1 MHTAETKPVITELH
15 LEPSVLETYYTP
27 DAADRTVEGVMEL
40 MAGLQESMQAVR
52 SDWRTAAMGDRQL
65 LEQLAAPHVERI
77 NVSRR
82 KDHPEE
88 PDIAVSKISENFLLG
103 LAEPDWE
110 GQMPRDTSEEELQ
123 RWEDFKNEHPDVADN
138 LEDWYMYHAKLHE
151 LRKDAVLMKE
161 FDEEYRGEQMAATRA
176 AAEFLRAQDRKDEI
190 SRRMASLRAKAVK
203 MGRPLTAGERRKIT
217 AWQKQLS
224 EVDDNIDIPPN
235 SSKERF
241 LEEVTRLQVREWKR
255 QLDSGLLMTEQMQ
268 TIIDETL
275 PAMVRGEPTLFVG
288 ETGGAKTALA
298 EYMVQTYFGVDPEFV
313 SAYGDV
319 NSYQLMGKQE
329 LKAEGEKMEWD
340 QIFQELKDRDID
352 WDKLSDETRAQLVV
366 QGMRMINLPGSTESV
381 WVPGPVVRAIE
392 GGRPLILDEINAMP
406 PELLKRLNKIMQLRP
421 GDRFTVQEDS
431 GKVVEVQSGFC
442 IIATANEKSK
452 RYKGVDDLSVEFQNR
467 FGANINRV
475 RYPDYDK
482 GYDEYPRENAQLAMA
497 TVATQRGELPPDI
510 DEGEFENFVRAA
522 RLSQQIF
529 SGTNGEG
536 YNQFIDTEKMVDDR
550 PGLEETVLAPRTMVD
565 ILHKV
570 TGSYGTVSLKRACQ
584 TFLDGIKNPN
594 DRQVMHHVLEYHD
607 LLPEELLNDE
617 RI

>member
-1 MHTAETKPVITELH
+1 M
-15 LEPSVLETYYTP
+15 
-27 DAADRTVEGVMEL
+27 
-40 MAGLQESMQAVR
+40 
-52 SDWRTAAMGDRQL
+52 
-65 LEQLAAPHVERI
+65 EQLAAPHVERI
-77 NVSRR
+77 NASRR

-110 GQMPRDTSEEELQ
+110 GQMPRDTSEEELR

-151 LRKDAVLMKE
+151 LRNDTGLME
-161 FDEEYRGEQMAATRA
+161 RFDEEYRGEQMAATA

-190 SRRMASLRAKAVK
+190 SGQMASLRAKVAK
-203 MGRPLTAGERRKIT
+203 NGRPLTAGERRKIA

-255 QLDSGLLMTEQMQ
+255 QLDGGLLMTEQMQ

-275 PAMVRGEPTLFVG
+275 PAITRGEPTLFVG

-298 EYMVQTYFGVDPEFV
+298 EYMVQTYFGVNPEFV

-329 LKAEGEKMEWD
+329 LREENGA
-340 QIFQELKDRDID
+340 
-352 WDKLSDETRAQLVV
+352 
-366 QGMRMINLPGSTESV
+366 SV
-381 WVPGPVVRAIE
+381 SEFVPGPIIRAME
-392 GGRPLILDEINAMP
+392 QGTPLILDEINAMP

-431 GKVVEVQSGFC
+431 GKVVEVQPGFC

-510 DEGEFENFVRAA
+510 DEGDFEDFVRAA
-522 RLSQQIF
+522 ES
-529 SGTNGEG
+529 
-536 YNQFIDTEKMVDDR
+536 
-550 PGLEETVLAPRTMVD
+550 AD
-565 ILHKV
+565 I
-570 TGSYGTVSLKRACQ
+570 
-584 TFLDGIKNPN
+584 
-594 DRQVMHHVLEYHD
+594 
-607 LLPEELLNDE
+607 
-617 RI
+617 

>member
-1 MHTAETKPVITELH
+1 
-15 LEPSVLETYYTP
+15 
-27 DAADRTVEGVMEL
+27 
-40 MAGLQESMQAVR
+40 
-52 SDWRTAAMGDRQL
+52 
-65 LEQLAAPHVERI
+65 
-77 NVSRR
+77 
-82 KDHPEE
+82 
-88 PDIAVSKISENFLLG
+88 
-103 LAEPDWE
+103 
-110 GQMPRDTSEEELQ
+110 
-123 RWEDFKNEHPDVADN
+123 
-138 LEDWYMYHAKLHE
+138 
-151 LRKDAVLMKE
+151 
-161 FDEEYRGEQMAATRA
+161 MAATRA
-176 AAEFLRAQDRKDEI
+176 AAEFLRAQGRKGEI
-190 SRRMASLRAKAVK
+190 SKRMADLRARAAKT
-203 MGRPLTAGERRKIT
+203 GRSLTAGERRKIV
-217 AWQKQLS
+217 AFQKQLS
-224 EVDDNIDIPPN
+224 EADKNISIPPN
-235 SSKERF
+235 SSKEQF

-275 PAMVRGEPTLFVG
+275 PAMMRGEPTLFVG
-288 ETGGAKTALA
+288 ETGGAKTAMA

-329 LKAEGEKMEWD
+329 LREENGA
-340 QIFQELKDRDID
+340 
-352 WDKLSDETRAQLVV
+352 
-366 QGMRMINLPGSTESV
+366 SV
-381 WVPGPVVRAIE
+381 SEFVPGPIIRAME
-392 GGRPLILDEINAMP
+392 QGKPLILDEINAMP

-421 GDRFTVQEDS
+421 GDRFAVQEDS

-497 TVATQRGELPPDI
+497 AVATKRGELPPDI
-510 DEGEFENFVRAA
+510 DEGDFENFVRAA

-536 YNQFIDTEKMVDDR
+536 YDQFIDTERMVDNR

-570 TGSYGTVSLKRACQ
+570 VGSYGVVSLKRACQ

-594 DRQVMHHVLEYHD
+594 DRKVMHHILEYHD
-607 LLPEELLNDE
+607 LLPEEMLRKTPEEAGDNEETDE
-617 RI
+617 S

>member
-1 MHTAETKPVITELH
+1 MHTAETKPITTELH
-15 LEPSVLETYYTP
+15 LEPSVLETYYAP
-27 DAADRTVEGVMEL
+27 DAADRTVEGVVEL
-40 MAGLQESMQAVR
+40 MTGLRESMQAVR
-52 SDWRTAAMGDRQL
+52 SDWRIAAMGDRQL

-110 GQMPRDTSEEELQ
+110 GQMPRDTSEEELR

-151 LRKDAVLMKE
+151 LRNDTGLME
-161 FDEEYRGEQMAATRA
+161 RFDEEYRGEQMAATRA

-190 SRRMASLRAKAVK
+190 SGRMASLRAKAVK
-203 MGRPLTAGERRKIT
+203 MGRPLTAGERRKIA

-224 EVDDNIDIPPN
+224 EVDENIDIPPN
-235 SSKERF
+235 SSKEQF

-275 PAMVRGEPTLFVG
+275 PAMMRGEPTLFVG
-288 ETGGAKTALA
+288 ETGGAKTAMA
-298 EYMVQTYFGVDPEFV
+298 EYMVQTYFGVEPEFV

-329 LKAEGEKMEWD
+329 LREENGA
-340 QIFQELKDRDID
+340 
-352 WDKLSDETRAQLVV
+352 
-366 QGMRMINLPGSTESV
+366 SV
-381 WVPGPVVRAIE
+381 SEFVPGPIIRAME
-392 GGRPLILDEINAMP
+392 QGTPLILDEINAML

-431 GKVVEVQSGFC
+431 GKIVEVQPGFC

-594 DRQVMHHVLEYHD
+594 DRQVMHHILEYHD
-607 LLPEELLNDE
+607 LLPEEMLGDE

>member
-1 MHTAETKPVITELH
+1 MHTAETKPITTELH
-15 LEPSVLETYYTP
+15 LEPSVLETYYAP
-27 DAADRTVEGVMEL
+27 DAADRTVEGVVEL
-40 MAGLQESMQAVR
+40 MTGLRESMQAVR
-52 SDWRTAAMGDRQL
+52 SDWRTVVAGDRQL

-88 PDIAVSKISENFLLG
+88 PDIAVSEISENFLLG

-123 RWEDFKNEHPDVADN
+123 RWEGFKDEHPDVADN

-190 SRRMASLRAKAVK
+190 SRRMASLRAKAVR

-319 NSYQLMGKQE
+319 NSYQLIGKQE
-329 LKAEGEKMEWD
+329 LREENGA
-340 QIFQELKDRDID
+340 
-352 WDKLSDETRAQLVV
+352 
-366 QGMRMINLPGSTESV
+366 SV
-381 WVPGPVVRAIE
+381 SEFVPGPIIRAME
-392 GGRPLILDEINAMP
+392 QGTPLILDEINAMP
-406 PELLKRLNKIMQLRP
+406 SELLKRLNKIMQLRP

-431 GKVVEVQSGFC
+431 GKIVEVQPGFC

-510 DEGEFENFVRAA
+510 DEGDFENFVRAA

-570 TGSYGTVSLKRACQ
+570 AGSYGTVSLKRACQ

-594 DRQVMHHVLEYHD
+594 DRQVIHHILEYHD
-607 LLPEELLNDE
+607 LLPEEMLGDE

>member
-1 MHTAETKPVITELH
+1 MHTAETKPITTELH
-15 LEPSVLETYYTP
+15 LEPSVLETYYAP
-27 DAADRTVEGVMEL
+27 DAADRTVEGVVEL
-40 MAGLQESMQAVR
+40 MTGLRESMQAVR

-110 GQMPRDTSEEELQ
+110 GQMPRDTSEEELR

-151 LRKDAVLMKE
+151 LRNDTGLME
-161 FDEEYRGEQMAATRA
+161 RFDEEYRGEQMAATWA

-190 SRRMASLRAKAVK
+190 SGRMASLRAKAVK
-203 MGRPLTAGERRKIT
+203 MGRPLTAGERRKIA

-224 EVDDNIDIPPN
+224 EVDENIDIPPN
-235 SSKERF
+235 SSKEQF

-275 PAMVRGEPTLFVG
+275 PAMMRGEPTLFVG
-288 ETGGAKTALA
+288 ETGGAKTAMA
-298 EYMVQTYFGVDPEFV
+298 EYMVQTYFGVEPEFV

-329 LKAEGEKMEWD
+329 LREENGA
-340 QIFQELKDRDID
+340 
-352 WDKLSDETRAQLVV
+352 
-366 QGMRMINLPGSTESV
+366 SV
-381 WVPGPVVRAIE
+381 SEFVPGPIIRAME
-392 GGRPLILDEINAMP
+392 QGKPLILDEINAMP

-431 GKVVEVQSGFC
+431 GRVVEVQSGFC

-594 DRQVMHHVLEYHD
+594 DRQVMHHILEYHD
-607 LLPEELLNDE
+607 LLPEEMLGDE

>member
-1 MHTAETKPVITELH
+1 MKIVESKPVTTETELR
-15 LEPSVLETYYTP
+15 LEPRVSESCYSP
-27 DAADRTVEGVMEL
+27 DMADRTVDGVVEL
-40 MAGLQESMQAVR
+40 MTGLQEAMQAVR
-52 SDWRTAAMGDRQL
+52 ADWRTAVIGDRQT

-77 NVSRR
+77 NESRR
-82 KDHPEE
+82 RTDLKE
-88 PDIAVSKISENFLLG
+88 PDIDVSEISENFLLG
-103 LAEPDWE
+103 LAEPNWE
-110 GQMPRDTSEEELQ
+110 EQMPRDTSEEELQ
-123 RWEDFKNEHPDVADN
+123 RWESFKDEHPDVADN
-138 LEDWYMYHAKLHE
+138 LEEWYMYHAKLHE
-151 LRKDAVLMKE
+151 LRKDTVLMKE

-176 AAEFLRAQDRKDEI
+176 AAEFLRAQSRKQDI
-190 SRRMASLRAKAVK
+190 SEQMVNLRSRAAKT
-203 MGRPLTAGERRKIT
+203 GRSLTAGEQRRIT
-217 AWQKQLS
+217 ALQKRLS
-224 EVDDNIDIPPN
+224 EVDENVEISPN
-235 SSKERF
+235 SSKEMF

-329 LKAEGEKMEWD
+329 LREENGA
-340 QIFQELKDRDID
+340 
-352 WDKLSDETRAQLVV
+352 
-366 QGMRMINLPGSTESV
+366 SV
-381 WVPGPVVRAIE
+381 SEFVPGPIIRAME
-392 GGRPLILDEINAMP
+392 QGKPLILDEINAMP

-431 GKVVEVQSGFC
+431 GKVVEVQPGFC

-510 DEGEFENFVRAA
+510 AEGDFENFVRAA

-529 SGTNGEG
+529 SGINGEG
-536 YNQFIDTEKMVDDR
+536 YDQFIDTERMVDDR

-570 TGSYGTVSLKRACQ
+570 VGSYGVVSLKRACQ

-594 DRQVMHHVLEYHD
+594 DRKVMHHILEYHD
-607 LLPEELLNDE
+607 LLPEEMLRKTSGLTEDDY
-617 RI
+617 RQRRDDWLWS

>member
-319 NSYQLMGKQE
+319 NSYQLIGKQE
-329 LKAEGEKMEWD
+329 LREENGA
-340 QIFQELKDRDID
+340 
-352 WDKLSDETRAQLVV
+352 
-366 QGMRMINLPGSTESV
+366 SV
-381 WVPGPVVRAIE
+381 SEFVPGPIIRAME
-392 GGRPLILDEINAMP
+392 QGTPLILDEINAMP
-406 PELLKRLNKIMQLRP
+406 SELLKRLNKIMQLRP

-431 GKVVEVQSGFC
+431 GKIVEVQPGFC

-510 DEGEFENFVRAA
+510 DEGDFENFVRAA

-570 TGSYGTVSLKRACQ
+570 AGSYGTVSLKRACQ

-594 DRQVMHHVLEYHD
+594 DRQVIHHILEYHD
-607 LLPEELLNDE
+607 LLPEEMLGDE

>member
-1 MHTAETKPVITELH
+1 MHTAETKSTPTELH
-15 LEPSVLETYYTP
+15 FEPSVLETYYAP
-27 DAADRTVEGVMEL
+27 DAADRTVEGVVEL
-40 MAGLQESMQAVR
+40 MTGLRESMQAVR
-52 SDWRTAAMGDRQL
+52 SDWRTVVAGDRQL

-88 PDIAVSKISENFLLG
+88 PDIAVSEISENFLLG

-123 RWEDFKNEHPDVADN
+123 RWEGFKDEHPDVADN

-190 SRRMASLRAKAVK
+190 SRRMASLRAKAVR

-319 NSYQLMGKQE
+319 NSYQLIGKQE
-329 LKAEGEKMEWD
+329 LREENGA
-340 QIFQELKDRDID
+340 
-352 WDKLSDETRAQLVV
+352 
-366 QGMRMINLPGSTESV
+366 SV
-381 WVPGPVVRAIE
+381 SEFVPGPIIRAME
-392 GGRPLILDEINAMP
+392 QGTPLILDEINAMP
-406 PELLKRLNKIMQLRP
+406 SELLKRLNKIMQLRS

-431 GKVVEVQSGFC
+431 GRVVEVQPGFC

-510 DEGEFENFVRAA
+510 DEGDFENFVRAA

-570 TGSYGTVSLKRACQ
+570 AGSYGTVSLKRACQ

-594 DRQVMHHVLEYHD
+594 DRQVMHHILEYHD
-607 LLPEELLNDE
+607 LLPEEMLGDE

>member
-1 MHTAETKPVITELH
+1 MHTAETKPITTELH
-15 LEPSVLETYYTP
+15 LEPSVLETYYAP
-27 DAADRTVEGVMEL
+27 DAADRTVEGVVEL
-40 MAGLQESMQAVR
+40 MTGLWESMQAVR
-52 SDWRTAAMGDRQL
+52 SDWRTAVAGDRQL

-77 NVSRR
+77 NASRR

-110 GQMPRDTSEEELQ
+110 GQMPRDTSEEELR

-138 LEDWYMYHAKLHE
+138 LEEWYMCHAKLHE
-151 LRKDAVLMKE
+151 LRNDTGLME
-161 FDEEYRGEQMAATRA
+161 RFDEEYRGEQMAATRA

-190 SRRMASLRAKAVK
+190 SGRMASLRAKAVK

-224 EVDDNIDIPPN
+224 EVDDNIDIPAN
-235 SSKERF
+235 SSKEKF
-241 LEEVTRLQVREWKR
+241 LEEITRLQVREWKR
-255 QLDSGLLMTEQMQ
+255 QLDGGLLMTEQMQ

-275 PAMVRGEPTLFVG
+275 PAITRGEPTLFVG

-329 LKAEGEKMEWD
+329 LREENGA
-340 QIFQELKDRDID
+340 
-352 WDKLSDETRAQLVV
+352 
-366 QGMRMINLPGSTESV
+366 SV
-381 WVPGPVVRAIE
+381 SEFVPGPIIRAME
-392 GGRPLILDEINAMP
+392 QGTPLILDEINAMP

-421 GDRFTVQEDS
+421 GDRFAVQEDS
-431 GKVVEVQSGFC
+431 GKIVEVQPGFC

-475 RYPDYDK
+475 RYPDHDK

-497 TVATQRGELPPDI
+497 TVATQRGELPSDI

-529 SGTNGEG
+529 SGINGEG
-536 YNQFIDTEKMVDDR
+536 YSQFIDTEKMVDNR

-570 TGSYGTVSLKRACQ
+570 AGSYGTVSLKRACQ

-594 DRQVMHHVLEYHD
+594 DRQVIHHILEYHD

>member
-1 MHTAETKPVITELH
+1 MHTAETKPITTELH
-15 LEPSVLETYYTP
+15 LEPSVLETYYAP
-27 DAADRTVEGVMEL
+27 DAADRTVEGVVEL
-40 MAGLQESMQAVR
+40 MTGLRESMQAVR

-88 PDIAVSKISENFLLG
+88 PDIAVSEISENFLLG

-110 GQMPRDTSEEELQ
+110 EQMPRDTSEEELR

-151 LRKDAVLMKE
+151 LRNDTGLME
-161 FDEEYRGEQMAATRA
+161 RFDEEYRGEQMAATRA

-190 SRRMASLRAKAVK
+190 SGRMASLRAKAVK

-224 EVDDNIDIPPN
+224 EVDDNIDIPAN
-235 SSKERF
+235 SSKEKF
-241 LEEVTRLQVREWKR
+241 LEEITRLQVREWKR
-255 QLDSGLLMTEQMQ
+255 QLDGGLLMTEQMQ

-275 PAMVRGEPTLFVG
+275 PAITRGEPTLFVG
-288 ETGGAKTALA
+288 ETGGAKTAMA
-298 EYMVQTYFGVDPEFV
+298 EYMVQTYFGVNPEFV

-329 LKAEGEKMEWD
+329 LREENGA
-340 QIFQELKDRDID
+340 
-352 WDKLSDETRAQLVV
+352 
-366 QGMRMINLPGSTESV
+366 SV
-381 WVPGPVVRAIE
+381 SEFVPGPTIRAME
-392 GGRPLILDEINAMP
+392 QGTPLILDEINAMP

-431 GKVVEVQSGFC
+431 GKIVEVQPGFC

-510 DEGEFENFVRAA
+510 DEGEFESFVRAA

-570 TGSYGTVSLKRACQ
+570 AGSYGTVSLKRACQ

-594 DRQVMHHVLEYHD
+594 DRQVMHHILEYHD
-607 LLPEELLNDE
+607 LLPEEMLDDE

>member
-1 MHTAETKPVITELH
+1 MHTAETKPITTELH
-15 LEPSVLETYYTP
+15 LEPSVLETYYAP
-27 DAADRTVEGVMEL
+27 DAADRTVEGVVEL
-40 MAGLQESMQAVR
+40 MTGLRESMQAVR

-82 KDHPEE
+82 KDHSEE
-88 PDIAVSKISENFLLG
+88 PDIAVSEISENFLLG

-110 GQMPRDTSEEELQ
+110 EQMPRDTSEEELR

-151 LRKDAVLMKE
+151 LRNDTGLME
-161 FDEEYRGEQMAATRA
+161 RFDEEYRGEQMAATRA

-190 SRRMASLRAKAVK
+190 SGRMASLRAKAVK

-224 EVDDNIDIPPN
+224 EVDDNIDIPAN
-235 SSKERF
+235 SSKEKF
-241 LEEVTRLQVREWKR
+241 LEEITRLQVREWKR
-255 QLDSGLLMTEQMQ
+255 QLDGGLLMTEQMQ

-275 PAMVRGEPTLFVG
+275 PAITRGEPTLFVG
-288 ETGGAKTALA
+288 ETGGAKTAMA
-298 EYMVQTYFGVDPEFV
+298 EYMVQTYFGVNPEFV

-329 LKAEGEKMEWD
+329 LREENGA
-340 QIFQELKDRDID
+340 
-352 WDKLSDETRAQLVV
+352 
-366 QGMRMINLPGSTESV
+366 SV
-381 WVPGPVVRAIE
+381 SEFVPGPTIRAME
-392 GGRPLILDEINAMP
+392 QGTPLILDEINAMP

-431 GKVVEVQSGFC
+431 GKIVEVQPGFC
-442 IIATANEKSK
+442 IIAMANEKSK

-510 DEGEFENFVRAA
+510 DEGEFESFVRAA

-570 TGSYGTVSLKRACQ
+570 AGSYGTVSLKRACQ

-594 DRQVMHHVLEYHD
+594 DRQVMHHILEYHD
-607 LLPEELLNDE
+607 LLPEEMLGDK

>member
-1 MHTAETKPVITELH
+1 MHTAETKSTPTELH
-15 LEPSVLETYYTP
+15 FEPSVLETYYAP
-27 DAADRTVEGVMEL
+27 DAADRTVEGVVEL
-40 MAGLQESMQAVR
+40 MTGLRESMQAVR
-52 SDWRTAAMGDRQL
+52 SDWRTAVVGDRQL

-77 NVSRR
+77 NASRR

-88 PDIAVSKISENFLLG
+88 PDIVVSKISENFLLG

-123 RWEDFKNEHPDVADN
+123 HWEGFKDEHPDVADN

-151 LRKDAVLMKE
+151 LRNDTGLME
-161 FDEEYRGEQMAATRA
+161 RFDEEYRGEQMAATRA

-190 SRRMASLRAKAVK
+190 SGRMASLRAKVARNR
-203 MGRPLTAGERRKIT
+203 RPLTAGERRKIA

-275 PAMVRGEPTLFVG
+275 PAMMRGEPTLFVG

-319 NSYQLMGKQE
+319 NSYQLIGKQE
-329 LKAEGEKMEWD
+329 LREENGA
-340 QIFQELKDRDID
+340 
-352 WDKLSDETRAQLVV
+352 
-366 QGMRMINLPGSTESV
+366 SV
-381 WVPGPVVRAIE
+381 SEFVPGPIIRAME
-392 GGRPLILDEINAMP
+392 QGTPLILDEINAMP
-406 PELLKRLNKIMQLRP
+406 SELLKRLNKIMQLRP

-431 GKVVEVQSGFC
+431 GKIVEVQPGFC

-510 DEGEFENFVRAA
+510 DEGDFENFVRAA

-570 TGSYGTVSLKRACQ
+570 AGSYGTVSLKRACQ

-594 DRQVMHHVLEYHD
+594 DRQVIHHILEYHD
-607 LLPEELLNDE
+607 LLPEEMLGDE

>member
-1 MHTAETKPVITELH
+1 MHTAETKSTPTELH
-15 LEPSVLETYYTP
+15 FEPSVLETYYAP
-27 DAADRTVEGVMEL
+27 DAADRTVEGVVEL
-40 MAGLQESMQAVR
+40 MTGLRESMQAVR
-52 SDWRTAAMGDRQL
+52 SDWRTVVAGDRQL

-88 PDIAVSKISENFLLG
+88 PDIAVSEISENFLLG

-123 RWEDFKNEHPDVADN
+123 RWEGFKDEHPDVADN

-190 SRRMASLRAKAVK
+190 SRRMASLRAKAVR

-319 NSYQLMGKQE
+319 NSYQLIGKQE
-329 LKAEGEKMEWD
+329 LREENGA
-340 QIFQELKDRDID
+340 
-352 WDKLSDETRAQLVV
+352 
-366 QGMRMINLPGSTESV
+366 SV
-381 WVPGPVVRAIE
+381 SEFVPGPIIRAME
-392 GGRPLILDEINAMP
+392 QGTPLILDEINAMP
-406 PELLKRLNKIMQLRP
+406 SELLKRLNKIMQLRP

-431 GKVVEVQSGFC
+431 GKIVEVQPGFC

-510 DEGEFENFVRAA
+510 DEGDFENFVRAA

-570 TGSYGTVSLKRACQ
+570 AGSYGTVSLKRACQ

-594 DRQVMHHVLEYHD
+594 DRQVMHHILEYHD
-607 LLPEELLNDE
+607 LLPEEMLGDE

>member
-1 MHTAETKPVITELH
+1 MHTAETKPITTELH
-15 LEPSVLETYYTP
+15 LEPSVLETYYAP
-27 DAADRTVEGVMEL
+27 DAADRTVEGVVEL
-40 MAGLQESMQAVR
+40 MTGLRESMQAVR

-110 GQMPRDTSEEELQ
+110 GQMPRDTSEEELR

-151 LRKDAVLMKE
+151 LRNDTGLME
-161 FDEEYRGEQMAATRA
+161 RFDEEYRGEQMAATRA

-190 SRRMASLRAKAVK
+190 SGRMASLRAKAVK
-203 MGRPLTAGERRKIT
+203 MGRPLTAGERRKIA

-224 EVDDNIDIPPN
+224 EVDENIDIPPN
-235 SSKERF
+235 SSKEQF

-275 PAMVRGEPTLFVG
+275 PAMMRGEPTLFVG
-288 ETGGAKTALA
+288 ETGGAKTAMA
-298 EYMVQTYFGVDPEFV
+298 EYMVQTYFGVEPEFV

-329 LKAEGEKMEWD
+329 LREENGA
-340 QIFQELKDRDID
+340 
-352 WDKLSDETRAQLVV
+352 
-366 QGMRMINLPGSTESV
+366 SV
-381 WVPGPVVRAIE
+381 SEFVPGPIIRAME
-392 GGRPLILDEINAMP
+392 QGKPLILDEINAMP

-431 GKVVEVQSGFC
+431 GRVVEVQSGFC

-594 DRQVMHHVLEYHD
+594 DRQVMHHILEYHD
-607 LLPEELLNDE
+607 LLPEEMLGDE

>member
-1 MHTAETKPVITELH
+1 MHTAETKSTPTELH
-15 LEPSVLETYYTP
+15 FEPSVLETYYAP
-27 DAADRTVEGVMEL
+27 DAADRTVEGVVEL
-40 MAGLQESMQAVR
+40 MTGLRESMQAVR
-52 SDWRTAAMGDRQL
+52 SDWRTVVAGDRQL

-88 PDIAVSKISENFLLG
+88 PDIAVSEISENFLLG

-123 RWEDFKNEHPDVADN
+123 RWEGFKDEHPDVADN

-190 SRRMASLRAKAVK
+190 SRRMASLRAKAVR

-275 PAMVRGEPTLFVG
+275 PAMVRGEPTLCVG
-288 ETGGAKTALA
+288 EPGGAKTALA

-319 NSYQLMGKQE
+319 NSYQLIGKQE
-329 LKAEGEKMEWD
+329 LREENGA
-340 QIFQELKDRDID
+340 
-352 WDKLSDETRAQLVV
+352 
-366 QGMRMINLPGSTESV
+366 SV
-381 WVPGPVVRAIE
+381 SEFVPGPIIRAME
-392 GGRPLILDEINAMP
+392 QGTPLILDEINAMP
-406 PELLKRLNKIMQLRP
+406 SELLKRLNKIMQLRP

-431 GKVVEVQSGFC
+431 GKIVEVQPGFC

-510 DEGEFENFVRAA
+510 DEGDFENFVRAA

-570 TGSYGTVSLKRACQ
+570 AGSYGTVSLKRACQ

-594 DRQVMHHVLEYHD
+594 DRQVIHHILEYHD
-607 LLPEELLNDE
+607 LLPEEMLGDE

>member
-1 MHTAETKPVITELH
+1 
-15 LEPSVLETYYTP
+15 
-27 DAADRTVEGVMEL
+27 
-40 MAGLQESMQAVR
+40 
-52 SDWRTAAMGDRQL
+52 
-65 LEQLAAPHVERI
+65 
-77 NVSRR
+77 
-82 KDHPEE
+82 
-88 PDIAVSKISENFLLG
+88 
-103 LAEPDWE
+103 
-110 GQMPRDTSEEELQ
+110 MPRDTSEEELQ
-123 RWEDFKNEHPDVADN
+123 RWEGFKDEHPDVADN

-190 SRRMASLRAKAVK
+190 SRRMASLRAKAVR

-319 NSYQLMGKQE
+319 NSYQLIGKQE
-329 LKAEGEKMEWD
+329 LREENGA
-340 QIFQELKDRDID
+340 
-352 WDKLSDETRAQLVV
+352 
-366 QGMRMINLPGSTESV
+366 SV
-381 WVPGPVVRAIE
+381 SEFVPGPIIRAME
-392 GGRPLILDEINAMP
+392 QGTPLILDEINAMP
-406 PELLKRLNKIMQLRP
+406 SELLKRLNKIMQLRP

-431 GKVVEVQSGFC
+431 GKIVEVQPGFC

-510 DEGEFENFVRAA
+510 DEGDFENFVRAA

-570 TGSYGTVSLKRACQ
+570 AGSYGTVSLKRACQ

-594 DRQVMHHVLEYHD
+594 DRQVMHHILEYHD
-607 LLPEELLNDE
+607 LLPEEMLGDE